1 MTLQKIF
8 LLPILLAVG
17 CTVAQP
23 ATSDKNNTRIP
34 MIMERSNTTSDTAVN
49 DLKQSKIDRS
59 RLQITPVRI
68 KNMNPDSIP
77 RP

>member
-17 CTVAQP
+17 CTTTQP
-23 ATSDKNNTRIP
+23 ATSDKNNARIP
-34 MIMERSNTTSDTAVN
+34 MIMERNNTVSDTAVN

-59 RLQITPVRI
+59 RLQITPVRV

-77 RP
+77 KP